1 MKPVYVRGLGLWTSG
16 YDRPLAWCQQ
26 KADSTVEKPMAALLK
41 GPLRRRATP
50 LTRLAVEVLEQATT
64 QADCDPASISTVWAT
79 AHGEHTPAIRLLE
92 MMQHGEGKLSP
103 TQFHN
108 SVHNTAGG
116 YASIATGNVL
126 PSTTL
131 TGGRELVASAL
142 LEAWCLLESSGRDV
156 AVVFAD
162 EPLLSPFDR
171 ADARTPLAIALLLSH
186 DPARALGELTNL
198 RRAAITGIPNHE
210 RFGYLYVSAALP
222 LLEQIVCGQPGNI
235 ILELAAADSG
245 PVWCVDLNLVSV

>member
-1 MKPVYVRGLGLWTSG
+1 
-16 YDRPLAWCQQ
+16 
-26 KADSTVEKPMAALLK
+26 MASLLE
-41 GPLRRRATP
+41 GTLRRRATP

-64 QADCDPASISTVWAT
+64 QADCDPASISTIWAT
-79 AHGEHTPAIRLLE
+79 AHGEHSPAIKLLE
-92 MMQHGEGKLSP
+92 MMQRGAGKLSP

-108 SVHNTAGG
+108 SVHNTASG
-116 YASIATGNVL
+116 YASIATGNIL

-131 TGGRELVASAL
+131 TGGSELVASAL

-162 EPLLSPFDR
+162 EPLQSPFDR

-186 DPARALGELTNL
+186 ESARALAELTNL
-198 RRAAITGIPNHE
+198 RRAAVTGIPNHE
-210 RFGYLYVSAALP
+210 RFGYLHVSAALP

-235 ILELAAADSG
+235 PLELASTDSG
-245 PVWCVDLNLVSV
+245 PAWCVDLQLIST